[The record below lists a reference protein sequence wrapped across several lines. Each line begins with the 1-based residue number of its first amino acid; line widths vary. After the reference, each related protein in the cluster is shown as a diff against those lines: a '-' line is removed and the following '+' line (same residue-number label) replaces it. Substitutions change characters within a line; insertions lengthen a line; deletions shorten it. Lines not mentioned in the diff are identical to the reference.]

1 MNKFISFEGIDGC
14 GKSTQIHLMS
24 KYFKKNKIGNSII
37 REPGDTKISESIRE
51 ILLNRNNQISLKT
64 ETLLFLSAR
73 SQLVNEVLIPKM
85 KNNEIGLCDRYLD
98 STLAYQGYGN
108 NLDLDLV
115 KNMNF
120 FATSGLLPDLTIIF
134 DINPQI
140 SLDRIKSKTLDRME
154 SKGIDFFERVRQGYL
169 EIASFYNDRCKV
181 ILCENKSPEKIH
193 KEVLELFESNIFKGE
208 F

>member
-24 KYFKKNKIGNSII
+24 KYFKKNKIENSII

-85 KNNEIGLCDRYLD
+85 KNNEIVLCDRYLD

-108 NLDLDLV
+108 NLDLDLI

-120 FATSGLLPDLTIIF
+120 FVTSGLLPDLTIIF

-181 ILCENKSPEKIH
+181 ILCEDKNPEEIH
-193 KEVLELFESNIFKGE
+193 EEVLELFKSNIFKGE